1 MKHIDKII
9 FGDNQFFGI
18 NHLSETKARSQA
30 KKFNNINNIINILD
44 YVNDLGIKSFMA
56 TTYPQLK
63 NICEYV
69 EKNREKYKR
78 PLASSGMNKFL
89 TPEDFY
95 AFKLFLIIGF
105 PIVYLGLN
113 DVFEIAAKY
122 ASSIALSHSLPDANK
137 RTGLAVALEYLSL
150 NDYELIAD
158 NELFA
163 DAIRDLVVGKI
174 GEADFADLLYAQ
186 YISEQNQNS

>member
-1 MKHIDKII
+1 MELIFFPFERVIEINAYILENEPGMKGVADINKLQGALGRIDNAIAY
-9 FGDNQFFGI
+9 
-18 NHLSETKARSQA
+18 S
-30 KKFNNINNIINILD
+30 
-44 YVNDLGIKSFMA
+44 
-56 TTYPQLK
+56 
-63 NICEYV
+63 
-69 EKNREKYKR
+69 
-78 PLASSGMNKFL
+78 
-89 TPEDFY
+89 
-95 AFKLFLIIGF
+95 
-105 PIVYLGLN
+105 GLN

-122 ASSIALSHSLPDANK
+122 AASIALSHSLPDANK

-186 YISEQNQNS
+186 YIFEQNQNS